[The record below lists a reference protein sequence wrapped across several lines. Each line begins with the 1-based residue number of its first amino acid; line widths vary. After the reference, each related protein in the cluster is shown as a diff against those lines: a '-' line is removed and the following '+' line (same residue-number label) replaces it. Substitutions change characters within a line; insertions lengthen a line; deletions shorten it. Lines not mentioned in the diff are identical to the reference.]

1 MVHGGGGKLHGPQAH
16 SVDASHVDQVVK
28 HDQVRALGPHVTMVG
43 SQELVADVAAAHV
56 AVVKDDGG

>member
-1 MVHGGGGKLHGPQAH
+1 MAVGGNFMVHRRIALMRATLT
-16 SVDASHVDQVVK
+16 VVK
-28 HDQVRALGPHVTMVG
+28 HDRVRALGPHVTMVG